1 MLHLRTPLF
10 VLLALMLSVQC
21 LAQVRTGPI
30 SGSVY
35 EEQMQGTYR
44 RQALVG
50 AVVEVQAPTDTLHTT
65 TDYNGN
71 FHLRAVPSGEVRVK
85 VSYLG
90 YKTVERDSV
99 HIAPRFGIA
108 QPLRIR
114 MEQESQAIE
123 DVVVT
128 GRPDLVSQRG
138 DTLVFNAL
146 AVRTMA
152 GDEAAQLLEQLPGVT
167 VDEEGGVTIQG
178 ERLARVYVNGR
189 MLFGDD
195 PKTAIQTLLAKD
207 VLRMELYDEDV
218 DDDRTAGRKL
228 AEKQRV
234 MNIRTKRD
242 IASLFDGH
250 LLASAGADL
259 ADDSNG
265 RRQQRYGVGLTATL
279 FSEKLR
285 LGFDGYSNN
294 IGRRSNRLRDVLRNN
309 ISTGRYTESNYA
321 NLFFSRTW
329 GKSRR
334 EGQTLE
340 LAYSYTENYTRSSS
354 STLRNYFATE
364 ASPAR
369 RYADS
374 TASSSAGGTHSVKLY
389 ALIHPHGKHQLS
401 SRNEFSYSSPRSHS
415 SQQSLIESEELLQ
428 RSEVLERQRGTSY
441 TIKNNLN
448 WVWNNPRVVRPYLS
462 LNSTIG
468 RTERVGWRIDTL
480 TNEKRVLETDYIGP
494 RESYNAEFSLQRDI
508 YETDGMRMELF
519 ASYQWDYEHSRTR
532 QTALNAYDPVVEI
545 DPTNTY
551 NYTYHYTTHS
561 GRMAYR
567 INSSL
572 FRLAAILDLKSAA
585 MNKDEFYPDAVA
597 YDERFFSVLPSLT
610 FTLMRH
616 GRRINLLNYST
627 SAALPS
633 VEQLRDRIDNSNPL
647 LLQAGNPSLKQSIR
661 HTIALHYPG
670 NVNAATGRNI
680 ELGLQATI
688 HRRQIAQRSYYFDKA
703 TYLDKWDYTAPAGST
718 LYTYEN
724 IDGSFDLSGN
734 MTYGQRIEAIK
745 SNLSIGLRYSFS
757 RQAAYIGEKENISRR
772 HLPSLSLSL
781 GGTQARNIRLRISST
796 TTYSAVDNSIGSRI
810 EYLNESASASAE
822 LQILKFLIVNASYRI
837 NHTRYLTDSGVNNT
851 NQTLNAL
858 IGFTGKEGRLTLS
871 LAAYDLL
878 NRGSSY
884 TTTTY
889 ADYEQQRWQPS
900 YGRYFTI
907 NLGWRL
913 NKSSKRDF
921 GSRQF
926 DSRMR

>member
-1 MLHLRTPLF
+1 MRRLLLIFLLLPL
-10 VLLALMLSVQC
+10 LLTGV
-21 LAQVRTGPI
+21 AQVRTGPI

-35 EEQMQGTYR
+35 EEITEAGYR
-44 RQALVG
+44 RQALIG
-50 AVVEVQAPTDTLHTT
+50 AVVEVQSPSDTLHTT

-71 FHLRAVPSGEVRVK
+71 FHLRAVPAGKVRVK
-85 VSYLG
+85 VTYLG
-90 YKTVERDSV
+90 YKPFVQDSV
-99 HIAPRFGIA
+99 HIAARYGIA
-108 QPLRIR
+108 RLLRVR
-114 MEQESQAIE
+114 MEVESTHID

-128 GRPDLVSQRG
+128 GTPDLVTQRG

-152 GDEAAQLLEQLPGVT
+152 GDETAQLLEQLPGVT
-167 VDEEGGVTIQG
+167 VDDDGGVTIQG
-178 ERLARVYVNGR
+178 EKLARVYVNGR
-189 MLFGDD
+189 MLFGED
-195 PKTAIQTLLAKD
+195 PKAAIQTLLAKD
-207 VLRMELYDEDV
+207 VMRLELYDEDV
-218 DDDRTAGRKL
+218 DDDRTAGRKQ

-242 IASLFDGH
+242 IASLFDGY
-250 LLASAGADL
+250 LLGSVGADL
-259 ADDSNG
+259 AEDSEG
-265 RRQQRYGVGLTATL
+265 HRQQRYGVGLTATL
-279 FSEKLR
+279 FSEKFR
-285 LGFDGYSNN
+285 VGFDGYSNN

-309 ISTGRYTESNYA
+309 ISSGRYTESNYA
-321 NLFFSRTW
+321 NLFLSKTW
-329 GKSRR
+329 GKNRR

-354 STLRNYFATE
+354 GSLRNYFATE

-369 RYADS
+369 LYADS
-374 TASSSAGGTHSVKLY
+374 TSSSSAGGTHSVKLY
-389 ALIHPHGKHQLS
+389 ALVHPHGKHQLS

-415 SQQSLIESEELLQ
+415 EQQSLIESEELLQ
-428 RSEVLERQRGTSY
+428 RSEVLEQQDGTSY

-448 WVWNNPRVVRPYLS
+448 WVWNTPKVVRPYMS
-462 LNSTIG
+462 LNSTVS
-468 RTERVGWRIDTL
+468 RTERAGWRVDTL

-532 QTALNAYDPVVEI
+532 QTALNTYEPVVEI

-551 NYTYHYTTHS
+551 NYTYDYTTHS
-561 GRMAYR
+561 GRVAYR

-572 FRLAAILDLKSAA
+572 YRLAAIVDVKSAS
-585 MNKDEFYPDAVA
+585 MNKDEFYPEAIA
-597 YDERFFSVLPSLT
+597 YDERFVSVLPSFT

-627 SAALPS
+627 SATLPS
-633 VEQLRDRIDNSNPL
+633 VEQLRDRIDNSNLL
-647 LLQAGNPSLKQSIR
+647 LLQAGNPALRQSIR

-680 ELGLQATI
+680 ELGLQANFHT
-688 HRRQIAQRSYYFDKA
+688 RRIAQRSYYFADA
-703 TYLDKWDYTAPAGST
+703 TYLEKWDYTAPAGST

-724 IDGSFDLSGN
+724 IDGSFDVSGN
-734 MTYGQRIEAIK
+734 FAYARRIESLK
-745 SNLSIGLRYSFS
+745 STLRLALRYNYSQ
-757 RQAAYIGEKENISRR
+757 QAAYIGDKENVSRR

-781 GGTQARNIRLRISST
+781 GGTQSRNLRLHISST
-796 TTYSAVDNSIGSRI
+796 TTYSTVDNSIGSRI

-822 LQILKFLIVNASYRI
+822 VRFLKYLMFNASYRI
-837 NHTRYLTDSGVNNT
+837 NHTHYLTDSGIDNT

-858 IGFTGKEGRLTLS
+858 IGFTGKGGMWMVS

-889 ADYEQQRWQPS
+889 ADYEQQSWQPS

-907 NLGWRL
+907 NVGLRL
-913 NKSSKRDF
+913 NRSSKNAP

-926 DSRMR
+926 DSRLR